1 MFNLGHY
8 PPIKK
13 TQITNW
19 TYVNNKKKK
28 MLNLDGYS
36 THVRIESVKHPE
48 PTDTNYHQIRKRKQ
62 YY

>member
-1 MFNLGHY
+1 
-8 PPIKK
+8 
-13 TQITNW
+13 
-19 TYVNNKKKK
+19 